1 MNQNERCG
9 WLIRGLL
16 QEQGLESQIDIPL
29 DLLSRKRLLR
39 TLMNVRPPKPAD
51 PKWLQIQDGYY
62 QEELR
67 NSAIVDAA
75 GLPEIV
81 PGISLWRG
89 DITQIQADAIVNAA
103 NHTLLGC
110 FIPHHGCIDNAV
122 HSCAGVQLRLACHDF
137 MEKQEALEPIGQAV
151 LTPGFNLPAKWVLHT
166 VGPQVHGVLTARHI
180 EQLESCYRS
189 CLQKAQSCQFHTL
202 VFCCIATGEYHFPSL
217 AAAQIAVSTVQKF
230 IAENEMPKKVIFN
243 VFQQRDEQ
251 IYQTLL
257 NKQNK
262 F

>member
-1 MNQNERCG
+1 MTQAERRKYLITALIKEQPQYSNLVIPEDEQEEKYLLRSLFNIRMPQPVNQKFLEVQDAY
-9 WLIRGLL
+9 L
-16 QEQGLESQIDIPL
+16 QEEIEQHGITRIEDLQPIQQGI
-29 DLLSRKRLLR
+29 
-39 TLMNVRPPKPAD
+39 
-51 PKWLQIQDGYY
+51 Y
-62 QEELR
+62 
-67 NSAIVDAA
+67 
-75 GLPEIV
+75 
-81 PGISLWRG
+81 LWQG
-89 DITQIQADAIVNAA
+89 DITTLQCDAIVNAA
-103 NHTLLGC
+103 NRQMLGC
-110 FIPHHGCIDNAV
+110 FCPNHGCIDNAI
-122 HSCAGVQLRLACHDF
+122 HTFAGVQLRLACAELMKEQKH
-137 MEKQEALEPIGQAV
+137 EETTGSAKI
-151 LTPGFNLPAKWVLHT
+151 TPAFNLPCQYVIHT
-166 VGPQVHGVLTARHI
+166 VGPIVGDCLRKQDEML
-180 EQLESCYRS
+180 LSSCYRS